1 MLTPQNANTQTQMR
15 AFIEQASLDDSR
27 ALGVSLGTSTPV
39 LTLPVLR
46 YCLKQQPA
54 LSVLWKYRKHP
65 IPARRW
71 GISMARSLPLPP
83 SLSRKSLQN
92 VGEELKNIEAMLQS
106 GQEYFFGKST
116 QADIMMAAHFH
127 RLEEVALG
135 AILEEE
141 KLPNIAAA

>member
-1 MLTPQNANTQTQMR
+1 MAGLSAIIVVFGRKNP
-15 AFIEQASLDDSR
+15 
-27 ALGVSLGTSTPV
+27 STP
-39 LTLPVLR
+39 
-46 YCLKQQPA
+46 
-54 LSVLWKYRKHP
+54 
-65 IPARRW
+65 
-71 GISMARSLPLPP
+71 SMARSLPLPP

-106 GQEYFFGKST
+106 GQEYLFGEFS